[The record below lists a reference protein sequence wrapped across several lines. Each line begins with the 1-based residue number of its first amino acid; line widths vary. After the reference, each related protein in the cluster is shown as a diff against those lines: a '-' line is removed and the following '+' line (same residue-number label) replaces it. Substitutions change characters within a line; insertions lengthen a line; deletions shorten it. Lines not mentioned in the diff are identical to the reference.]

1 MRISGESRWLA
12 IWALCL
18 GMLLNALTCSYHHAT
33 HVGLELLLGPGAFC
47 LTDDGD
53 GSAGRLAAGLPASD
67 EAPQPF
73 NCPLCNP
80 ATLALALLFCLGWLL
95 RRRRSD
101 AIRLPR
107 ERRCKAPPRHCWPP
121 LNPRAP

>member
-1 MRISGESRWLA
+1 MLRSADNRWLA
-12 IWALCL
+12 TLALCL
-18 GMLLNALTCSYHHAT
+18 GILLNALVCSYHHAS

-47 LTDDGD
+47 QTDDGD
-53 GSAGRLAAGLPASD
+53 APAGGLPASD
-67 EAPQPF
+67 EASQPF

-80 ATLALALLFCLGWLL
+80 ATLALALLFCLSWLL
-95 RRRRSD
+95 RRRGPD
-101 AIRLPR
+101 AVRLPR